1 LLIPIRLAISNA
13 FLLQGTRTVLVDSG
27 RHTDVPLLVAALHRA
42 GVGPGDLS
50 LLLHTHA
57 HWDHCGGTRQLKQ
70 WTDAPAAVHRADAD
84 RMSRGVNGPLKP
96 TGPVGFLLR
105 RFLDR
110 PYPPL
115 KADLVFDD
123 ELDLRPFG
131 VEARVVPS
139 PGHSAGSITVLTA
152 TGEAIIGD
160 LLMGGYATG
169 KLFPHIPTLHYF
181 VEDMPTLR
189 ASIRKLLDW
198 APSRVFTG
206 HGGPLRLD
214 AIRRRFG

>member
-1 LLIPIRLAISNA
+1 
-13 FLLQGTRTVLVDSG
+13 
-27 RHTDVPLLVAALHRA
+27 
-42 GVGPGDLS
+42 
-50 LLLHTHA
+50 
-57 HWDHCGGTRQLKQ
+57 
-70 WTDAPAAVHRADAD
+70 
-84 RMSRGVNGPLKP
+84 
-96 TGPVGFLLR
+96 
-105 RFLDR
+105 
-110 PYPPL
+110 PPL

-139 PGHSAGSITVLTA
+139 PGHSAGSVTVLTA

-169 KLFPHIPTLHYF
+169 KLFPHVPTLHYF